1 MAKRN
6 KELNDAQKNAIEAKK
21 ANIQKAV
28 SKKTARR
35 KGKRKDAE
43 REKVQELRSLLIL
56 TDEVAE

>member
-6 KELNDAQKNAIEAKK
+6 TELNEAQKNAIEAKK